1 LNDFGSATPLGQP
14 TQFAGA
20 LCHAPPDVLNA
31 VSSGN
36 NYVPEPCHDL
46 QMLVRCLFNLEKPH
60 VYRVL
65 ERNLPSDELAM
76 KVAFISEFWDTWL
89 ASSQWAALE
98 AAAKSADYDT
108 LIQLVRENFLPR
120 VSQLQ
125 ASQVSENPEEEYFAE
140 GYEDGDEVD
149 EAANLMHNLSLIPED
164 GETPRS
170 SSRPSAASAYLADAS
185 TPASRQKC
193 PRARTRKRQ
202 MKMDLPALELGL
214 EPKAFSPLLA
224 PSELRFPSSV
234 PSASSHSARPQCRAK
249 AKNSGQRCKTAAHG
263 STGACS
269 VHASKVK

>member
-1 LNDFGSATPLGQP
+1 LDPENPKGIPLLNDFGSATPLGQP

-31 VSSGN
+31 VSSGK

-46 QMLVRCLFNLEKPH
+46 QMLVRCLFNLEKPNI
-60 VYRVL
+60 YRVL

-98 AAAKSADYDT
+98 AAAKSANYDT

-149 EAANLMHNLSLIPED
+149 EAANLMDNLSLIPEVVFYNLQRAYVSLRFSLR
-164 GETPRS
+164 TPRRLAHLQGPRQHLPT
-170 SSRPSAASAYLADAS
+170 SR
-185 TPASRQKC
+185 
-193 PRARTRKRQ
+193 
-202 MKMDLPALELGL
+202 MHLPPLHVRSALERG
-214 EPKAFSPLLA
+214 P
-224 PSELRFPSSV
+224 PSGKWIFQLWS
-234 PSASSHSARPQCRAK
+234 C
-249 AKNSGQRCKTAAHG
+249 T
-263 STGACS
+263 
-269 VHASKVK
+269 